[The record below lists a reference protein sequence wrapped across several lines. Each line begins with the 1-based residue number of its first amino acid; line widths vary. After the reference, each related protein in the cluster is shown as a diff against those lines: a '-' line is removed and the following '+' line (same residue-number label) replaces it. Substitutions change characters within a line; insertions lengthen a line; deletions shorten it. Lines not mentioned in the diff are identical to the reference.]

1 MPTAQL
7 SGIDIYYEEHGSGD
21 PLLLIMGFGGHSLAW
36 IMQVPALAKQ
46 FRVITL
52 DNRGVGRSSVPPGPY
67 TTRQM
72 ADDAAA
78 LLDHLDIERAH
89 VVGWSM
95 GGMIAQELALGYP
108 QKVDRLV
115 LLASVARTRP
125 YAENWL
131 RYATQSAELVKSGAL
146 DPTGALLGG
155 MPWMFTPAFLSQ
167 PDLVQAAIAQSLAD
181 PFPPTPEGIA
191 AQAEACRAHA
201 FGDALDRLTEIAAPT
216 LVLVGAEDILTPAVY
231 SREMADRIPGA
242 RLQILE
248 KGGHGMPLEHP
259 QQVNDAL
266 LAFLAEPA
274 AVPSAAVVG

>member
-7 SGIDIYYEEHGSGD
+7 NGIDIYYEEHGSGD

-46 FRVITL
+46 FRVIT
-52 DNRGVGRSSVPPGPY
+52 
-67 TTRQM
+67 
-72 ADDAAA
+72 
-78 LLDHLDIERAH
+78 LDHLDIERAH

-201 FGDALDRLTEIAAPT
+201 FGDVLDRLTEIAAPT

-231 SREMADRIPGA
+231 SREMAGRIPGA